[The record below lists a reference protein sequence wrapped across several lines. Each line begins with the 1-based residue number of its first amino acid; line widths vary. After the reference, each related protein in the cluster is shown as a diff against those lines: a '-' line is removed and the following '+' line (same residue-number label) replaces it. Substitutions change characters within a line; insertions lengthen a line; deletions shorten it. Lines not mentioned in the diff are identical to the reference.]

1 MGYFLWK
8 FFEIVVIDDMVVGI
22 VLVED
27 QEDEIVLSFLL

>member
-8 FFEIVVIDDMVVGI
+8 FFEIVFIDDMVVGI